1 MILTVT
7 MNPAIDKTY
16 VVDHFQPNQVF
27 RTDKSI
33 ATAGGKGINVA
44 RVIAILGEAVAATG
58 FLGGNNGAFIADEIL
73 KQNIRNEFLA
83 IKGETRICL
92 NIIDEINDTSTEI
105 LESGPILSH
114 QEVDDFLHRFEQLLD
129 QTTIITVSGS
139 LPKGL
144 NSDFYRLLI
153 RSARQKK
160 KKLLLDTS
168 GVYLKEAIKE
178 KPFMITPNET
188 EVRTLIEQDSFT
200 DKDYPQILLA
210 LKEQG
215 ICLPILTLGSAGCMA
230 VLEDGVYKFSGTKL
244 NVINPVGS
252 GDAFLAGCAVG
263 LKQERE
269 LIDVIKLGMAAGMS
283 NTQFLATGM
292 VCKEMV
298 EMFFQGIRVER
309 IACN

>member
-27 RTDKSI
+27 RTDKII

-44 RVIAILGEAVAATG
+44 RVVSILGEAVAATG
-58 FLGGNNGAFIADEIL
+58 FLGGNNGAFIADELI
-73 KQNIRNEFLA
+73 KQNVRNEFL
-83 IKGETRICL
+83 KTQGETRVCL
-92 NIIDEINDTSTEI
+92 NIIDEINSTSTEI
-105 LESGPILSH
+105 LESGPTLSH
-114 QEVDDFLHRFEQLLD
+114 QEVDDFLHWFDQLLD
-129 QTTIITVSGS
+129 QATIITVSGS

-144 NSDFYRLLI
+144 ESDFYRLLI
-153 RSARQKK
+153 RSTRQKTK
-160 KKLLLDTS
+160 RLLLDTS

-188 EVRTLIEQDSFT
+188 EVRTLIEQESFA
-200 DKDYPQILLA
+200 DNDYPQILMS

-215 ICLPILTLGSAGCMA
+215 IYLPILTLGSAGCMA
-230 VLEDGVYKFSGTKL
+230 MLEDGVYKFSCSRL

-263 LKQERE
+263 LKQERK

-292 VCKEMV
+292 VCQEMV
-298 EMFFQGIRVER
+298 EKFFQVIRVER
-309 IACN
+309 LV